1 MPGADTI
8 VLQSGQTYT
17 LSLDNVAGNEDT
29 AAEDDLDVVAGS
41 TITIQG
47 NGATIQRSTAVTCT
61 IDFSAEAG
69 EFRIFDV
76 AGTGN
81 LTLQNVTVQNGCTG
95 LSFPAPN
102 DGGGIFV
109 ESGGSLTLTNSTIS
123 DNRASSGGGIR
134 NDGMLTIT
142 NSTLSV
148 NSAAGSGGGIF
159 NNGTVNISNATFSG
173 NSGQFGGGIRT
184 FAGTVTITNSTFSNN
199 SVDFLGGGIDNRSA
213 STVTITN
220 STLSGN
226 SAPFGGGIFNDGTLT
241 ITNSTLSGNSATFFI
256 SSGGGG
262 GIYNDEGML
271 TVTNSTI
278 SDNSAALDGGGI
290 FNDEGTADLSFTTIA
305 SNSASTGGGILNN
318 EGMLTVT
325 NSTISGN
332 SAVVGGGIHN
342 TNGGTVTVTN
352 STISDNSAAAGG
364 GIRNSSGTV
373 TVTGSTI
380 SGNSAGDDGG
390 AIDNSDTVDLL
401 NVTISGNGS
410 GSGSEDVG
418 GIWNGITGT
427 VNASFVTI
435 ANNTGSTTGAGGIF
449 NSSGTVNIKNSIVGN
464 NTSGG
469 APNCAGA
476 LTASGTNLATDGSCG
491 MGFSN
496 VPSTGPGGLNLGLLA
511 NNGGPTQT
519 HALQAGSAAIDAV
532 TVCTNLSG
540 ASVTTDQRA
549 SSRTNQGLCDAGA
562 YEARLLTLKDDGS
575 ARCVEVEVDSQ
586 TYAFN
591 TATTP
596 GVLLG
601 AAQVRVLG
609 VTTLIQ
615 NIGGNQ
621 LRGTVRSGQ
630 GVAVLSVPSLRRIF
644 TVRDRNLAD
653 TPHSCPGI

>member
-1 MPGADTI
+1 
-8 VLQSGQTYT
+8 
-17 LSLDNVAGNEDT
+17 
-29 AAEDDLDVVAGS
+29 
-41 TITIQG
+41 
-47 NGATIQRSTAVTCT
+47 
-61 IDFSAEAG
+61 
-69 EFRIFDV
+69 
-76 AGTGN
+76 
-81 LTLQNVTVQNGCTG
+81 
-95 LSFPAPN
+95 
-102 DGGGIFV
+102 
-109 ESGGSLTLTNSTIS
+109 
-123 DNRASSGGGIR
+123 
-134 NDGMLTIT
+134 
-142 NSTLSV
+142 
-148 NSAAGSGGGIF
+148 
-159 NNGTVNISNATFSG
+159 
-173 NSGQFGGGIRT
+173 
-184 FAGTVTITNSTFSNN
+184 
-199 SVDFLGGGIDNRSA
+199 
-213 STVTITN
+213 
-220 STLSGN
+220 
-226 SAPFGGGIFNDGTLT
+226 
-241 ITNSTLSGNSATFFI
+241 
-256 SSGGGG
+256 
-262 GIYNDEGML
+262 
-271 TVTNSTI
+271 
-278 SDNSAALDGGGI
+278 
-290 FNDEGTADLSFTTIA
+290 
-305 SNSASTGGGILNN
+305 
-318 EGMLTVT
+318 
-325 NSTISGN
+325 
-332 SAVVGGGIHN
+332 
-342 TNGGTVTVTN
+342 
-352 STISDNSAAAGG
+352 
-364 GIRNSSGTV
+364 
-373 TVTGSTI
+373 
-380 SGNSAGDDGG
+380 
-390 AIDNSDTVDLL
+390 
-401 NVTISGNGS
+401 
-410 GSGSEDVG
+410 
-418 GIWNGITGT
+418 

-476 LTASGTNLATDGSCG
+476 LTASGTNLATDGTCT
-491 MGFSN
+491 GFTTVS
-496 VPSTGPGGLNLGLLA
+496 STGPGGLNLGALQVNPPGTTA
-511 NNGGPTQT
+511 T